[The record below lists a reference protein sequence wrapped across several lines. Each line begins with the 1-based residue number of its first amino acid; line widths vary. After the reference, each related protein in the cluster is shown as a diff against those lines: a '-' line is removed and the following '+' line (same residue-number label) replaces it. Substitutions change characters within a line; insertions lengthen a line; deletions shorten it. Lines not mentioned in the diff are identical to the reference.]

1 MNKSDIEFLY
11 RFNAWANDLTLDVA
25 QKVSSDQLN
34 EKRGSSFSS
43 LRDTLEH
50 IFAAEWIWL
59 ERWKGISP
67 PTLPTHFELSTVP
80 LLRAQ
85 WDVVERQR
93 QELIAGL
100 TDESLGRVI
109 QYTNTKG
116 EQWAYPLGLMM
127 QHLVNHSSYH
137 RGQVTTMLRQMGAEA
152 VSTDLLIYVDT
163 RTGS

>member
-1 MNKSDIEFLY
+1 MNKSDIEFLFS
-11 RFNAWANDLTLDVA
+11 FNEWANDLTLNA
-25 QKVSSDQLN
+25 AERVSQEQLD

-67 PTLPTHFELSTVP
+67 RSLATHFDLSTVP
-80 LLRAQ
+80 LLRAE

-109 QYTNTKG
+109 QYTNIKG
-116 EQWAYPLGLMM
+116 EQWAYPLGMMM

-152 VSTDLLIYVDT
+152 VSTDLLIYVDSQN
-163 RTGS
+163 G

>member
-11 RFNAWANDLTLDVA
+11 RFNAWANDLTLKAA
-25 QKVSSDQLN
+25 QRVSLEQLN

-67 PTLPTHFELSTVP
+67 RSLATHFDLSTVP

-93 QELIAGL
+93 QEFIAGL

-109 QYTNTKG
+109 QYTNTQG
-116 EQWAYPLGLMM
+116 EQWAYPLGMMM

-152 VSTDLLIYVDT
+152 VSTDLLIYVDSQN
-163 RTGS
+163 G